1 MAQQEAA
8 TRNRLANQGL
18 ASGGEAYTN
27 EMRDLTNRQND
38 QYTQAALQGIGLDTA
53 AQQNAFSQAMSRAQ
67 FGQGTQA
74 QQFGLG
80 VQSQGL
86 QNQALQQ
93 NQNTALAQLQ
103 AQNSQQANQF
113 NQAQQMAQFGNQAQQ
128 QSLAQQL
135 ALRNQPLNEIS
146 GLMSGSQIQMPQFQG
161 YTGQTITP
169 PPVFGAA
176 QAAGAGANA
185 AYGIAQGGVN
195 AQNQAFGQLAGGLG
209 MYFGG
214 RP

>member
-1 MAQQEAA
+1 
-8 TRNRLANQGL
+8 
-18 ASGGEAYTN
+18 
-27 EMRDLTNRQND
+27 
-38 QYTQAALQGIGLDTA
+38 
-53 AQQNAFSQAMSRAQ
+53 
-67 FGQGTQA
+67 
-74 QQFGLG
+74 
-80 VQSQGL
+80 
-86 QNQALQQ
+86 
-93 NQNTALAQLQ
+93 
-103 AQNSQQANQF
+103 
-113 NQAQQMAQFGNQAQQ
+113 
-128 QSLAQQL
+128 
-135 ALRNQPLNEIS
+135 
-146 GLMSGSQIQMPQFQG
+146 MSGSQIQMPQFQG